1 MALDPDAVEKALREI
16 NVAEQKRI
24 TPDPDKIGDGIV
36 ALARLESEME
46 RARQR
51 ERADI
56 AGIDLVGV
64 DLSALGA
71 FLHWS

>member
-1 MALDPDAVEKALREI
+1 
-16 NVAEQKRI
+16 
-24 TPDPDKIGDGIV
+24 
-36 ALARLESEME
+36 ME

-64 DLSALGA
+64 GLTALGA
-71 FLHWS
+71 FLRWS